1 MSYKRIIAR
10 IDVKGE
16 NLVKGMNLEGL
27 KVLGKPWDFSNYY
40 YDNKI
45 DEIIFFDTVA
55 SLYGRNNLFNI
66 VEKVSKNIFI
76 PITVGGGVKSI
87 SDIRN
92 LLSAGADKI
101 ILNTKAILDPNFIN
115 LASNIFGS
123 STIVVNI
130 DFNLQSDGSYNI
142 FIENGRQIVNKNI
155 YKWIDEVQKRGAGEV
170 VLTSINTDGTCKG
183 YDMNFYHKI
192 KG

>member
-130 DFNLQSDGSYNI
+130 DFNLQSDGSYNM

>member
-1 MSYKRIIAR
+1 
-10 IDVKGE
+10 
-16 NLVKGMNLEGL
+16 MNLEGL

-76 PITVGGGVKSI
+76 TITVGGGVKSI
-87 SDIRN
+87 EDIRS

-101 ILNTKAILDPNFIN
+101 ILNTKAIQDPNFIN

-123 STIVVNI
+123 STILVNI
-130 DFNLQSDGSYNI
+130 DFNLQSNNSYNI
-142 FIENGRQIVNKNI
+142 FIENGRQIVKKNI
-155 YKWIDEVQKRGAGEV
+155 FKWIDEVQKRGAGEL
-170 VLTSINTDGTCKG
+170 VLTSINRDGTGKG
-183 YDMNFYHKI
+183 FDINFYRSN
-192 KG
+192 